1 MSDAMKAPPSSVA
14 VKGGRT
20 IGCSEGPSGGD
31 RDAPFLERCK
41 KLASDRLLGPAARMF
56 RDQAGC
62 PLHVAWTP
70 CGALGWDGFEPVFC
84 SETCPSEARSS
95 MSGGRCA
102 AFDHQRL
109 LQMLTARDGSHG
121 FLCPLDVR
129 TIACKIVAGG
139 RLLGIAFF
147 QIDERHDCRSPAEIR
162 KMRELLKFVVHDT
175 VETVL
180 AEVERGMIE
189 RMRDE
194 LETSRKVE
202 RGLRSTLHRMARAI
216 DETTADPEAHEH
228 ADLVV
233 NRMLEYADSLYCRP
247 IGLAG
252 FAERTG
258 MNLSYLSHL
267 FSVKMGMPFRTYLRR
282 LRLDRARHLL
292 SDPMQR
298 ISEVAYAVGYTD
310 PNRFRLD
317 FKSHTGLAPTK
328 WRERFAADR

>member
-1 MSDAMKAPPSSVA
+1 MSNAMKPRPSSVPEEA
-14 VKGGRT
+14 ERTGGR
-20 IGCSEGPSGGD
+20 SEGPPERVG
-31 RDAPFLERCK
+31 DAPFLERCK
-41 KLASDRLLGPAARMF
+41 KLAADRLLGPAAKMF

-70 CGALGWDGFEPVFC
+70 CGALGWEGFEPVFC
-84 SETCPSEARSS
+84 SQTCPSEARSS
-95 MSGGRCA
+95 MPGGRCA
-102 AFDHQRL
+102 EFDHQRL
-109 LQMLTARDGSHG
+109 LQLLSARGGSHG

-129 TIACKIVAGG
+129 TVACKVIAGG

-147 QIDERHDCRSPAEIR
+147 QIDERHGRPSLAEIR
-162 KMRELLKFVVHDT
+162 KMRQLLKFVVHDA

-180 AEVERGMIE
+180 AEVECGMIE

-194 LETSRKVE
+194 LDTSRKVE
-202 RGLRSTLHRMARAI
+202 RGLRSALHRMARAF
-216 DETTADPEAHEH
+216 DETAAEPAAHEH

-233 NRMLEYADSLYCRP
+233 KRMLEYADSLYCRP

-282 LRLDRARHLL
+282 LRMDHARHLL

-317 FKSHTGLAPTK
+317 FKSHTGLAPSK
-328 WRERFAADR
+328 WRERFAAEA